1 MGNVKNRLYI
11 SRKYV
16 KQKVYDWARH
26 AFVSGKQAIGIAA
39 VAQTGHA
46 QRQRSLTY
54 IDLELNG
61 DLIDDA
67 DKIILGGTTNSNVF
81 IQILILIFKNIL
93 SAMVNGKRRPILSRI
108 KDAAGDFISD
118 VNGMFIDGYVDISKD
133 HGLWNLSYTKRY
145 KHLVILSDLGG
156 AN

>member
-54 IDLELNG
+54 IDLDRLNG

-67 DKIILGGTTNSNVF
+67 DKIILGGTTNSNVSTNP
-81 IQILILIFKNIL
+81 NINFQEYN
-93 SAMVNGKRRPILSRI
+93 SAMVNGKKTYS
-108 KDAAGDFISD
+108 F
-118 VNGMFIDGYVDISKD
+118 
-133 HGLWNLSYTKRY
+133 
-145 KHLVILSDLGG
+145 
-156 AN
+156 